1 MATIKKAATR
11 LGRLAQ
17 KGETKKV
24 DRIVSRIN
32 RREARRDARDTPKT
46 ISGKSEPIK
55 VNTSKPTSGLSTST
69 IARDEAGNKPKTT
82 PPTSGLSA
90 GAWARGNADMPKS
103 GLSTGAV
110 SRGEK
115 AKVAETKTPAA
126 TAETFGQAFK
136 RNRDAKAKTFEYKGK
151 SYTTDTKEDV
161 AKKAAPI
168 KKAETSIPTPYSTH
182 AQADKDTAAKK
193 AAASTSTSGKR
204 PAPEFKY
211 PDYPSASGSAMT
223 GGPESNDKNRPSQA
237 PKKTAPAPPPNRRG
251 LPPAKCGTKIKSK
264 KK

>member
-1 MATIKKAATR
+1 MATIKKSATKLNLSDKSVDKLTRVGNRLSKRDDRQEARQDRRAERRGDNRVSMKPITPIAATSV
-11 LGRLAQ
+11 
-17 KGETKKV
+17 T
-24 DRIVSRIN
+24 DRQSL
-32 RREARRDARDTPKT
+32 K
-46 ISGKSEPIK
+46 PIK
-55 VNTSKPTSGLSTST
+55 PLAAKVSVDANAPNKLKLGKQAEGKPAK
-69 IARDEAGNKPKTT
+69 IA
-82 PPTSGLSA
+82 
-90 GAWARGNADMPKS
+90 
-103 GLSTGAV
+103 TGPRTALAT
-110 SRGEK
+110 EK
-115 AKVAETKTPAA
+115 APAS
-126 TAETFGQAFK
+126 TESFGQAFR
-136 RNRDAKAKTFEYKGK
+136 RNKDAKAKTFEYKGK